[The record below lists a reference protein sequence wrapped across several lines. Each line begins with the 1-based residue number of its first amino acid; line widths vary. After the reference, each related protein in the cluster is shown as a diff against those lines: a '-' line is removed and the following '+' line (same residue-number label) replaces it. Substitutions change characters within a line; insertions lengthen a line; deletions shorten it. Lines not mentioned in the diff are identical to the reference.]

1 MFDEFAEVGRYGAA
15 ARFDPKAQK
24 ETNFTTAGVLFWSD
38 GYLQGLDSIAHNIR
52 KMLNFEQY
60 KNMDIVQAILDNNKN
75 QMFVREWKLD
85 MPIRFVLTKNNK
97 AFK

>member
-1 MFDEFAEVGRYGAA
+1 
-15 ARFDPKAQK
+15 
-24 ETNFTTAGVLFWSD
+24 
-38 GYLQGLDSIAHNIR
+38 
-52 KMLNFEQY
+52 
-60 KNMDIVQAILDNNKN
+60 MDIVQAILDNNKN